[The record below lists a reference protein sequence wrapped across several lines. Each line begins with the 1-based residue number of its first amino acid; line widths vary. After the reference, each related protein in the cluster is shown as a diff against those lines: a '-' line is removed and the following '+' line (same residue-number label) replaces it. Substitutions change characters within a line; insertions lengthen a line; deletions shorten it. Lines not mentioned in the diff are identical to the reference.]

1 MGTSAP
7 DPFVLGGGLPG
18 DPDLRLCYLGYG
30 SRGRAGKARVG
41 CWMKVK
47 TCVFPIIISYTS
59 SKTKRYKLLDCLFPL
74 PACLGCRWWKQPP
87 STHSD
92 WKKRGPQEMTHHP
105 TPKNQIPRGSGV
117 PKSLIQI
124 FLNPPKRNHG
134 KNPGAGYHGHGASS
148 QSKFGQFRRTDRN
161 WFWYSSGGFLMQ
173 CE

>member
-7 DPFVLGGGLPG
+7 DPFVLGGGFPG

-41 CWMKVK
+41 CWIKVK

-92 WKKRGPQEMTHHP
+92 WKKRGPQEMTHHS
-105 TPKNQIPRGSGV
+105 TRFGGPKIIDPNLFEP
-117 PKSLIQI
+117 
-124 FLNPPKRNHG
+124 PPKKNHG
-134 KNPGAGYHGHGASS
+134 KNPGAGYHGHGSSS
-148 QSKFGQFRRTDRN
+148 QSKFGHSFVELTAGFGIVLVG
-161 WFWYSSGGFLMQ
+161 FWCNVSKTW
-173 CE
+173 